1 MKKFTV
7 FNSSNPFCFNQNK
20 LFNNCEISNIQI
32 NLRAPIG
39 DFVIEFSN
47 NLTNNKDDNV
57 VYYRKQDL
65 NIIGYGV
72 LNGKNI
78 DITMIKKNLEFNMTN
93 EFSLYFRDIESRE
106 NLNFENLN
114 YVIEFN
120 INNI

>member
-78 DITMIKKNLEFNMTN
+78 DIHTFGPYGRSNIFYLRLE
-93 EFSLYFRDIESRE
+93 IEPSSIHGGRRP
-106 NLNFENLN
+106 
-114 YVIEFN
+114 VIYCC
-120 INNI
+120 